1 VGLKIEIHEI
11 HEIHKNLR
19 NPVSAMIAYLS
30 ATSAANIIKAGDVH
44 GLLTRLKSPQA

>member
-1 VGLKIEIHEI
+1 VGLKIEI

-30 ATSAANIIKAGDVH
+30 ATSAANIIKAGVH